1 MTRKRDLENLGSSV
15 LKKESRDRGWQEGG
29 PDNKPGRDT
38 GNQVRE
44 GGSYGKGQNRIRRRR
59 KNMAQTKEEAML

>member
-1 MTRKRDLENLGSSV
+1 MNRRREFQTLGSSV
-15 LKKESRDRGWQEGG
+15 RKKGSGDRGWQEGG
-29 PDNKPGRDT
+29 PDNKPGRDA

-44 GGSYGKGQNRIRRRR
+44 GGSYGKGQNRTRRRR